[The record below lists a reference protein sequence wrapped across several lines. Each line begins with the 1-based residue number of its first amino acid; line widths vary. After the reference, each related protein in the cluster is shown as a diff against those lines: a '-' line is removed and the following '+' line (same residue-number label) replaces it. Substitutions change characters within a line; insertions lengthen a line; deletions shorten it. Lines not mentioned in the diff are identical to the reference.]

1 MPFDSRYR
9 RWHGP
14 RSTSSTRGVS
24 LRGQF
29 FQKVLKQTQP
39 ETVCRLKDKTATT
52 AVFVPR
58 KRVLQVTLPQLQT
71 RAAGRWDRGQI
82 NRNDE
87 NEKKTRPL
95 GYMDHDFGFA
105 VVDVRQ
111 SYLQP
116 AHRSPVE
123 RFSR

>member
-1 MPFDSRYR
+1 MARASLYQQHPWSL
-9 RWHGP
+9 
-14 RSTSSTRGVS
+14 STRSVLSKSFEADAAGNG
-24 LRGQF
+24 LQAEGQDGNNRSF
-29 FQKVLKQTQP
+29 RSP
-39 ETVCRLKDKTATT
+39 NAR
-52 AVFVPR
+52 
-58 KRVLQVTLPQLQT
+58 LQVTLPQLQT